1 MMSRAGLGRVG
12 EGTQGNK
19 PGALFATPDPVSGH
33 CMCLTAVFLSELG
46 YVHLGWVD
54 RSSLPMHFADLFD
67 VFQSPAVMFPSL
79 LALYISFTVSLGRRF
94 I

>member
-1 MMSRAGLGRVG
+1 
-12 EGTQGNK
+12 
-19 PGALFATPDPVSGH
+19 
-33 CMCLTAVFLSELG
+33 
-46 YVHLGWVD
+46 
-54 RSSLPMHFADLFD
+54 MHFADLFD

>member
-1 MMSRAGLGRVG
+1 MMSRAWLGRVG

-54 RSSLPMHFADLFD
+54 LQLSQGVRDLLY
-67 VFQSPAVMFPSL
+67 PCTL
-79 LALYISFTVSLGRRF
+79 LICLMCFRAQQ
-94 I
+94 